1 MQRAMSAGSAGSK
14 VASRSPSSSG
24 IEDVPLAATGAPQD
38 IASRMGRPAP
48 S

>member
-24 IEDVPLAATGAPQD
+24 IAEVPLAATGAPQV
-38 IASRMGRPAP
+38 IASRIGSPAP